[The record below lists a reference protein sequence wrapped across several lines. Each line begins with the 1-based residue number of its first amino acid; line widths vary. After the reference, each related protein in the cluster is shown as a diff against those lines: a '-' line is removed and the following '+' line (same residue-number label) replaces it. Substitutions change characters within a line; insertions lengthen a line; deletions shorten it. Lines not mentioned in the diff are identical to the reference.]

1 MMRFSHRTDEELVK
15 QVNVGRSETKLCTV
29 VLCCPEPLVEFTKPL
44 EDQTVEEEATA
55 TLECEVSRENAE
67 VQWFRDGQEIRKTKK
82 YEMIIDSCKRALI
95 IHDCCLDDSKTYT
108 CDAKECID
116 SLILI
121 SLIVLDAKLL
131 AGLTAKA
138 GSKIEL
144 PAEVTGKPEPR
155 VKWTKADLVLKPD
168 DRVAIDTKPGHS
180 IVTIAKTKRDDSS
193 TYIIEATN
201 SSGRATAT
209 VDVNILG
216 KIRGQQNKVPTF

>member
-1 MMRFSHRTDEELVK
+1 M
-15 QVNVGRSETKLCTV
+15 
-29 VLCCPEPLVEFTKPL
+29 LVEPP
-44 EDQTVEEEATA
+44 
-55 TLECEVSRENAE
+55 
-67 VQWFRDGQEIRKTKK
+67 EIQ
-82 YEMIIDSCKRALI
+82 
-95 IHDCCLDDSKTYT
+95 
-108 CDAKECID
+108 
-116 SLILI
+116 
-121 SLIVLDAKLL
+121 LDAKLL

-168 DRVAIDTKPGHS
+168 DRISIDTKPGHS
-180 IVTIAKTKRDDSS
+180 TVTVAKTKRDDSS

-216 KIRGQQNKVPTF
+216 EEALGEEAQRASVLALMSCVCSPHR

>member
-1 MMRFSHRTDEELVK
+1 TSEPRIQEQYQWIQSKCTHLSDNIMKEE
-15 QVNVGRSETKLCTV
+15 S
-29 VLCCPEPLVEFTKPL
+29 
-44 EDQTVEEEATA
+44 TA
-55 TLECEVSRENAE
+55 TLECEVSREKAE

-82 YEMIIDSCKRALI
+82 YEMVVDGHKRALV
-95 IHDCCLDDSKTYT
+95 IHDCALDDARTYT
-108 CDAKECID
+108 CDAKDFKTSCFLSTD
-116 SLILI
+116 SVRLICEVSKPGADVTWYKGDEELPE
-121 SLIVLDAKLL
+121 
-131 AGLTAKA
+131 AKA

-168 DRVAIDTKPGHS
+168 DRVSIDTKPGHS
-180 IVTIAKTKRDDSS
+180 TVTIGKTKRDDSS

-216 KIRGQQNKVPTF
+216 KKVFNRVSVFILTFWLIKFQM